1 MLHSVENSFGR
12 SKEEIVL
19 RLNQIC
25 LNVAVH
31 AVNNLR
37 SADNV
42 TVMIIIIQVSL
53 FVISIFFHITINF
66 DFFDY
71 YDHYQ
76 ILVKS

>member
-76 ILVKS
+76 I